1 MKGSNFVCV
10 LLLMFTGALYA
21 QTTTV
26 PSEVIQTATDDFS
39 QYLKNAV
46 PDNVKTLL
54 GFDVN
59 DNLSKATLGTPF
71 QLYNLSA
78 DSIRNYKDN
87 TPIRSIITESLM
99 WYFPVMI
106 DNTVKM
112 VMYVGK
118 KDSVWMRA
126 GLGSAGL
133 AKHLQDITTRWSPT
147 KGYTPILIHQFD
159 IGAYLF
165 SIPQVDNFNL
175 TETGFSVPKPGLNK
189 SSPQLKT
196 LSNTIKD
203 LRSRISR

>member
-1 MKGSNFVCV
+1 MS
-10 LLLMFTGALYA
+10 TGALYA

-26 PSEVIQTATDDFS
+26 PSEVIHTATDGFS

-46 PDNVKTLL
+46 PDNVKILL
-54 GFDVN
+54 GFDAT

-78 DSIRNYKDN
+78 DSIRNYKEN
-87 TPIRSIITESLM
+87 TPIHSIITESQM

-126 GLGSAGL
+126 GLGSADL
-133 AKHLQDITTRWSPT
+133 ARHLQEITTRWSPV

-159 IGAYLF
+159 IGMYLF
-165 SIPQVDNFNL
+165 SIPQIDNFNL
-175 TETGFSVPKPGLNK
+175 TETDFSVPKPGLKK
-189 SSPQLKT
+189 SSQQLKT
-196 LSNTIKD
+196 LSTTIND